1 MDSREILNQYFS
13 GAFNTASAIAELQKV
28 IEQIRTPS
36 ELHESACARYAL
48 AFIRR
53 VNQFKS
59 VTLTPN

>member
-28 IEQIRTPS
+28 IGQIETPS

-48 AFIRR
+48 GFIQAQLR
-53 VNQFKS
+53 
-59 VTLTPN
+59 